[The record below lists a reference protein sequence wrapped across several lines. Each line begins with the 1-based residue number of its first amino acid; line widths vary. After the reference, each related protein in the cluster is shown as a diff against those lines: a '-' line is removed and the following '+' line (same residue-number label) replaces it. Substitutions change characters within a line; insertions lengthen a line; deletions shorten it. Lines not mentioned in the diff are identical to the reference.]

1 MKAVTLLLA
10 LVFAA
15 SGVAKLVA
23 LDFEV
28 QAFTRWGYPLWF
40 MYATGAAELAGAVG
54 LLVRRLSAL
63 AAAALAALML
73 GAVGTHVIH
82 AEWGMLALA
91 TTILSLAAWRAWQG
105 RWEIRSL
112 RQALLAPPASSC
124 AR

>member
-1 MKAVTLLLA
+1 MKAITLLLA

-15 SGVAKLVA
+15 SGVAKLAA

-40 MYATGAAELAGAVG
+40 MFAIGAAEAAVAAG
-54 LLVRRLSAL
+54 LLMRRLSAM
-63 AAAALAALML
+63 AAAALSGLML

-91 TTILSLAAWRAWQG
+91 STILSLSVWRAWLG
-105 RWEIRSL
+105 RREIGSL
-112 RQALLAPPASSC
+112 LRTRPLAHA
-124 AR
+124 